1 MGRRL
6 PAFALLGKQPY
17 GQKEI
22 SPARIAIQ
30 GIEIR
35 RCNRP

>member
-1 MGRRL
+1 MGQRL
-6 PAFALLGKQPY
+6 PAFAPLGKRPY

-30 GIEIR
+30 GIDIR